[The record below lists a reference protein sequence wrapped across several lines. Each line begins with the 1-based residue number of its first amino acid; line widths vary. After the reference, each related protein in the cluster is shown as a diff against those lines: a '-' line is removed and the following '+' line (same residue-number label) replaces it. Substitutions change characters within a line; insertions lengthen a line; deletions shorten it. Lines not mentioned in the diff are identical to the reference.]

1 MKIPLVFSL
10 ENEIRLLVNGLED
23 FGPAFNPDIKIAD
36 PKFGDLQLNGILPF
50 AKKNGKNP
58 RALADALC
66 AHLQSHFQENFVTFS
81 VAGPG
86 FINIQFSPKALMDG
100 SLWMDSADCI
110 KSLLPNKTQETVVI
124 DYSSPNTAKQ
134 MHVGHLRSLV
144 IGETLKRL
152 LRFKGDKVIADNHLG
167 DWGTQFGILLLQ
179 IKSEGYDLSLPHA
192 DPLEDL
198 EALYKRGSA
207 LFKEN
212 PEIQEKARQELVKLQ
227 NEDPENLKLW
237 EAITQVS
244 YKAFDEIY
252 NLFNVE
258 FDLVQGE
265 SFYRNHL
272 EKVYNELEECG
283 LSQKSEGAWVVFHPE
298 HNRFNTMPFIIRKAD
313 GASNYATTDLATI
326 LHRVDDL
333 NAQRLIYVVD
343 GRQQDHFEQLFLTA
357 NKWLSFYKRTQPMME
372 HVSFGT
378 VLGEDGKAI
387 KTRSGEPI
395 RLKELIAEGI
405 DRAEKIVAEKNP
417 ELSFEERKKI
427 AQTVGV
433 SALRYADLSQNRS
446 SDYVFQW
453 DKMLAME
460 GNTAPYLLYA
470 IARIHSIFRKG
481 EFDVNES
488 YVLQGEFETHG
499 ELQLARKLIQFP
511 KALEQTL
518 ADLRPHYLCLYL
530 YELAGAFSS
539 FYKSDRI
546 MGEEESVQKRR
557 LLLANRTLKI
567 LTLGLDLLGIPALEK
582 M

>member
-313 GASNYATTDLATI
+313 GKQLC
-326 LHRVDDL
+326 DD
-333 NAQRLIYVVD
+333 
-343 GRQQDHFEQLFLTA
+343 
-357 NKWLSFYKRTQPMME
+357 
-372 HVSFGT
+372 
-378 VLGEDGKAI
+378 
-387 KTRSGEPI
+387 
-395 RLKELIAEGI
+395 
-405 DRAEKIVAEKNP
+405 
-417 ELSFEERKKI
+417 
-427 AQTVGV
+427 
-433 SALRYADLSQNRS
+433 
-446 SDYVFQW
+446 
-453 DKMLAME
+453 
-460 GNTAPYLLYA
+460 
-470 IARIHSIFRKG
+470 
-481 EFDVNES
+481 
-488 YVLQGEFETHG
+488 
-499 ELQLARKLIQFP
+499 
-511 KALEQTL
+511 
-518 ADLRPHYLCLYL
+518 
-530 YELAGAFSS
+530 
-539 FYKSDRI
+539 
-546 MGEEESVQKRR
+546 
-557 LLLANRTLKI
+557 
-567 LTLGLDLLGIPALEK
+567 
-582 M
+582 